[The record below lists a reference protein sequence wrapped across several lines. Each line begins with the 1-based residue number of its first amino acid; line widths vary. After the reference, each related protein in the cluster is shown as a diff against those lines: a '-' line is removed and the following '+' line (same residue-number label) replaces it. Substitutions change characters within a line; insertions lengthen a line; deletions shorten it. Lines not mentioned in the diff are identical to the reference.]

1 MIRFEDCTSE
11 VSDLAREVQAEYF
24 PELRNVKI
32 KYLFDLKKRLSGGAL
47 TLARCQKANDLIR
60 HFTIDE
66 AGGDE
71 GYDYIIYLDKV
82 VWNNIERVDRIRL
95 LRHEMRHIWID
106 DEAKNP
112 IKLCDHDV
120 NDFAEEIE
128 LNRDDTRWAERVSDL
143 GIQIYEQL
151 ADQESEE

>member
-1 MIRFEDCTSE
+1 MIRYEDCTSD
-11 VSDLAREVQAEYF
+11 VSDLAREIQAEFF
-24 PELRNVKI
+24 PELRNIKI
-32 KYLFDLKKRLSGGAL
+32 KFLFDLKKRSSNGRLV
-47 TLARCQKANDLIR
+47 LARCQKANDLIK

-71 GYDYIIYLDKV
+71 GYDYIIYIDKV
-82 VWNNIERVDRIRL
+82 VWDNIERADRIRL
-95 LRHEMRHIWID
+95 VRHEMRHILID

-128 LNRDDTRWAERVSDL
+128 LNRDDTRWATRVADL
-143 GIQIYEQL
+143 GVQIYEQQ
-151 ADQESEE
+151 ADQEAE